1 MKQNKTSDTN
11 ITSHAKVAIIGGG
24 IFGVSLLYHLTKEG
38 WKDIVLLEK
47 GELTSGS
54 TWHAAG
60 QCPHFVGSYNL
71 AKVHYHSTEL
81 YKKLEQET
89 GQSTGWHGCGSLRL
103 AYQQEDL
110 DWFYYVK
117 GILDNVGSPAK
128 IISTQEITNIHPFIK
143 LDGIIGALHTPE
155 DGHTDP
161 SSTTNAMAIG
171 ARNGGAKIYRHNRV
185 IDIKSR
191 PSGEWELITEKGN
204 IICEHV
210 VNAAGSYCPEV
221 GHMVGLKNIPSINMI
236 HHYLVTEEHP
246 AIKKLK
252 KELPVVRDPHSS
264 CYLRQEG
271 KGLLIGIYEK
281 DAKCWALDGMDWK
294 FNMELL
300 EPELDR
306 LEEHLKKGMDRIPQF
321 RDVGIKKMICGPITH
336 TPDGNFLA
344 GPAPGLKN
352 FWMFC
357 AASVGI
363 AQGGGAGKY
372 MAQWMTY
379 GDADINMLEFDP
391 RRYLSWAHKDYAIAK
406 SIDEYKR
413 MYVTPLPNEG
423 LDVGRPIKKT
433 PIYKKLKD
441 QGAIYIDAF
450 GWERPKWFAETG
462 MQEKYSYKRSN
473 AFPYVQK
480 ECEAVY
486 NSVGVLDL
494 STFTKCEISGEGSEA
509 FLNRLCANRI
519 PKKDG
524 SIVLTHMLNAKGRIQ
539 SELTITRLPNNL
551 FYVLSSTASEIR
563 DFDWFN
569 RHVSEREKVNIKN
582 VTQDYGVLI
591 LVGPKSRTVLSQLTS
606 QNLNNND
613 FPWLK
618 GKEILINKIPVRAL
632 RVNYVGELGWELHH
646 PMDQMVSL
654 YDAIC
659 EVGKKENIVN
669 FGTYAVNSMRMEK
682 AYRGWGSE
690 LTGEI
695 SLVEAGM
702 DRFFNLKKKNNFFGA
717 KALQEKVQSGVDIKL
732 VYLDVDA
739 DNADAMG
746 NEPIYHKNKIVG
758 VTTSGSYGFRV
769 KKSLAFGY
777 VKSDLMNAGSELEI
791 AIQGQR
797 RKAKILDSA
806 VYDQDNQKLKA

>member
-1 MKQNKTSDTN
+1 MSEGK
-11 ITSHAKVAIIGGG
+11 IVSHAKVGIIGGG
-24 IFGVSLLYHLTKEG
+24 IMGVSLLYHLAKEG
-38 WKDIVLLEK
+38 WKDLVLIEK

-60 QCPHFVGSYNL
+60 QCPQMMGSYNL
-71 AKVHYHSTEL
+71 AKVHLHSTNL
-81 YKKLEQET
+81 YKKLEKET
-89 GQSTGWHGCGSLRL
+89 GQPTGWHGCGSLRL
-103 AYQQEDL
+103 AYKQEDL
-110 DWFYYVK
+110 DWFHYVK
-117 GILDNVGSPAK
+117 GILDNVGAPAE
-128 IISTQEITNIHPFIK
+128 IIFTNEIKKIHPFIK
-143 LDGIIGALHTPE
+143 LDGIIGAFHTPE

-252 KELPVVRDPHSS
+252 RELPVVRDPHSS

-582 VTQDYGVLI
+582 VTQDYGVLV

-654 YDAIC
+654 YDAIY

>member
-252 KELPVVRDPHSS
+252 RELPVVRDPHSS

-582 VTQDYGVLI
+582 ITKDYGVLV

-669 FGTYAVNSMRMEK
+669 FGIYALNSMRMEK

>member
-252 KELPVVRDPHSS
+252 RELPVVRDPHSS

-582 VTQDYGVLI
+582 ITQDYGVLI

-654 YDAIC
+654 YDAIY

>member
-143 LDGIIGALHTPE
+143 LDGIIGALHTLE

-191 PSGEWELITEKGN
+191 PSGEWELVTEKGN

-236 HHYLVTEEHP
+236 HHYLVTEEHS
-246 AIKKLK
+246 AIKNLK
-252 KELPVVRDPHSS
+252 RELPVVRDPHSS

-357 AASVGI
+357 ASSVGI

-654 YDAIC
+654 YDAIY

>member
-252 KELPVVRDPHSS
+252 RELPVVRDPHSS

-582 VTQDYGVLI
+582 ITQDYGVLI

>member
-1 MKQNKTSDTN
+1 MK
-11 ITSHAKVAIIGGG
+11 SHAKVVIIGGG
-24 IFGVSLLYHLTKEG
+24 IMGVSLLYHLTKEG
-38 WKDIVLLEK
+38 WSDVVLIEK

-71 AKVHYHSTEL
+71 AKVHFHSTEL
-81 YKKLEQET
+81 YKQLEKET

-103 AYQQEDL
+103 AYTQKDL

-117 GILDNVGSPAK
+117 GILNNVGCSAE
-128 IISTQEITNIHPFIK
+128 IVSTQEIPKIHPFIQ
-143 LDGIIGALHTPE
+143 LDGIIGGLHTPG

-161 SSTTNAMAIG
+161 TSTTNAMAKG
-171 ARNGGAKIYRHNRV
+171 ARNSGAEIYRHNRV
-185 IDIKSR
+185 TNIKQL
-191 PSGEWELITEKGN
+191 PTDEWELVTEKGN

-210 VNAAGSYCPEV
+210 VNAAGSFCPEV
-221 GHMVGLKNIPSINMI
+221 GLMVGLKNIPSINMI
-236 HHYLVTEEHP
+236 HHYLVTDEHP
-246 AIKKLK
+246 EIKKLG

-281 DAKCWALDGMDWK
+281 NAKCWALDGMDWK
-294 FNMELL
+294 FDMELL
-300 EPELDR
+300 EPDLDR

-321 RDVGIKKMICGPITH
+321 RDVGIKRIICGPITH

-344 GPAPGLKN
+344 GPAPGLRN

-391 RRYLSWAHKDYAIAK
+391 RRYLSWTHKDYAVAK
-406 SIDEYKR
+406 CTDEYKR
-413 MYVTPLPNEG
+413 MYVTPLPNES
-423 LDVGRPIKKT
+423 LEVGRPIKT
-433 PIYKKLKD
+433 TSIYKKLQD

-450 GWERPKWFAETG
+450 GWERPKWFAKYG
-462 MQEKYSYKRSN
+462 IQEEYSFKRSN

-480 ECEAVY
+480 ECEAVQ
-486 NSVGVLDL
+486 NSVGILDL
-494 STFTKCEISGEGSEA
+494 STFSKYEISGENSET
-509 FLNRLCANRI
+509 FLDRLCANRI

-524 SIVLTHMLNAKGRIQ
+524 SIVLTHMLNEKGRIQ

-569 RHVSEREKVNIKN
+569 FHINKDQKVNIKN
-582 VTQDYGVLI
+582 VTQTYGVLV
-591 LVGPKSRTVLSQLTS
+591 LVGPQSRSVLSQLTNADLS
-606 QNLNNND
+606 NEH

-618 GKEILINKIPVRAL
+618 GKEISINGIPVRAL
-632 RVNYVGELGWELHH
+632 RINYLGELGWELHH
-646 PMDQMVSL
+646 PMNQMEKL
-654 YDAIC
+654 YKGLMDS
-659 EVGKKENIVN
+659 GNQYNITN
-669 FGTYAVNSMRMEK
+669 FGTYAVNSLRIEK
-682 AYRGWGSE
+682 AYKGWGSE

-695 SLVEAGM
+695 TLVEADM
-702 DRFFNLKKKNNFFGA
+702 YRFFNLDKKNNFIGA
-717 KALQEKVQSGVDIKL
+717 KALKEKLEKGIKIKI
-732 VYLDVDA
+732 VYLEINVD
-739 DNADAMG
+739 DADAMG
-746 NEPIYHKNKIVG
+746 NEPVFYQNKIVG
-758 VTTSGSYGFRV
+758 IVTSGGFGFRV
-769 KKSLAFGY
+769 NKSLAFAY
-777 VKSDLMNAGSELEI
+777 VESNLAEVGREFDI
-791 AIQGQR
+791 QIQGQK
-797 RKAKILDSA
+797 RKAIVLQDMA
-806 VYDQDNQKLKA
+806 YDPDNKRLIA

>member
-204 IICEHV
+204 IICEHA

-252 KELPVVRDPHSS
+252 RELPVVRDPHSS

-357 AASVGI
+357 ASSVGI

-654 YDAIC
+654 YDAIY

-746 NEPIYHKNKIVG
+746 NEPIYYKNKIVG

>member
-1 MKQNKTSDTN
+1 MK
-11 ITSHAKVAIIGGG
+11 SHAKVVIIGGG
-24 IFGVSLLYHLTKEG
+24 IMGVSLLYHLTKEG
-38 WKDIVLLEK
+38 WSDVVLIEK

-71 AKVHYHSTEL
+71 AKVHFHSTEL
-81 YKKLEQET
+81 YKQLEKET

-103 AYQQEDL
+103 AYTQKDL

-117 GILDNVGSPAK
+117 GILNNVGCSAE
-128 IISTQEITNIHPFIK
+128 IVSTQEIPKIHPFIQ
-143 LDGIIGALHTPE
+143 LDGIIGGLHTPE

-161 SSTTNAMAIG
+161 TSTTNAMAKG
-171 ARNGGAKIYRHNRV
+171 ARNSGAEIYRHNRV
-185 IDIKSR
+185 TNIKQL
-191 PSGEWELITEKGN
+191 PTDEWELVTEKGN

-210 VNAAGSYCPEV
+210 VNAAGSFCPEV
-221 GHMVGLKNIPSINMI
+221 GLMVGLKNIPSINMI

-246 AIKKLK
+246 EIKKLG

-281 DAKCWALDGMDWK
+281 NAKCWALDGMDWK
-294 FNMELL
+294 FDMELL
-300 EPELDR
+300 EPDLDR

-321 RDVGIKKMICGPITH
+321 RDVGIKRIICGPITH

-344 GPAPGLKN
+344 GPAPGLRN

-391 RRYLSWAHKDYAIAK
+391 RRYLSWTHKDYAVAK
-406 SIDEYKR
+406 CTDEYKR
-413 MYVTPLPNEG
+413 MYVTPLPNES
-423 LDVGRPIKKT
+423 LEVGRPIKT
-433 PIYKKLKD
+433 TSIYKKLQD
-441 QGAIYIDAF
+441 QGAMYIDAF
-450 GWERPKWFAETG
+450 GWERPKWFAKYG
-462 MQEKYSYKRSN
+462 IQEEYSFKRSN

-480 ECEAVY
+480 ECEAVQ
-486 NSVGVLDL
+486 NSVGILDL
-494 STFTKCEISGEGSEA
+494 STFSKYEISGEHSET
-509 FLNRLCANRI
+509 FLDRLCANRI

-524 SIVLTHMLNAKGRIQ
+524 SIVLTHMLNEKGRIQ

-569 RHVSEREKVNIKN
+569 FHINKDQKVNIKN
-582 VTQDYGVLI
+582 VTQTYGVLV
-591 LVGPKSRTVLSQLTS
+591 LVGPQSRSVLSQLTNADLS
-606 QNLNNND
+606 NEH

-618 GKEILINKIPVRAL
+618 GKEISINGIPVRAL
-632 RVNYVGELGWELHH
+632 RINYLGELGWELHH
-646 PMDQMVSL
+646 PMNQMEKL
-654 YDAIC
+654 YKGLMDS
-659 EVGKKENIVN
+659 GNQYNITN
-669 FGTYAVNSMRMEK
+669 FGTYAVNSLRIEK
-682 AYRGWGSE
+682 AYKGWGSE

-695 SLVEAGM
+695 TLVEADM
-702 DRFFNLKKKNNFFGA
+702 YRFFNLDKKNNFIGA
-717 KALQEKVQSGVDIKL
+717 KALKEKLEKGIKIKI
-732 VYLDVDA
+732 VYLEINVD
-739 DNADAMG
+739 DADAMG
-746 NEPIYHKNKIVG
+746 NEPVFYQNKIVG
-758 VTTSGSYGFRV
+758 IVTSGGFGFRV
-769 KKSLAFGY
+769 NKSLAFAY
-777 VKSDLMNAGSELEI
+777 VESNLAEVGREFDI
-791 AIQGQR
+791 QIQGQK
-797 RKAKILDSA
+797 RKAIVLQDMA
-806 VYDQDNQKLKA
+806 YDPDNKRLIA

>member
-128 IISTQEITNIHPFIK
+128 IITTQEIANIHPFIK

-252 KELPVVRDPHSS
+252 RELPVVRDPHSS

-654 YDAIC
+654 YDAIY

-769 KKSLAFGY
+769 KKSLAFAY
-777 VKSDLMNAGSELEI
+777 VKSDLTNAGSELEI